1 MGASASV
8 LAGAA
13 GSGIQKAGSG
23 MSHAVVAVTPR
34 CSPPRPLAPCAPARP
49 AADARYALTRGV
61 HVRLAT
67 RARSP
72 FPAWPATRGSAET
85 RKLVKM
91 YAKEGYRQ
99 VSHYTK
105 RGLRTAATGLTIATT
120 IARKLD
126 IAGSRASPHAGRD
139 AGLARRAALPQRRLL
154 AQTQFWDV
162 CRLIKTQGGHRCA
175 RGTAAEIADG

>member
-13 GSGIQKAGSG
+13 GSGIKKASSG
-23 MSHAVVAVTPR
+23 VGHAVVAVTPR
-34 CSPPRPLAPCAPARP
+34 CPPPRPLAPCARAGRSPMRAVC
-49 AADARYALTRGV
+49 ADAQCPRSHRDPHSIPPAL
-61 HVRLAT
+61 
-67 RARSP
+67 P
-72 FPAWPATRGSAET
+72 PTRGSAET